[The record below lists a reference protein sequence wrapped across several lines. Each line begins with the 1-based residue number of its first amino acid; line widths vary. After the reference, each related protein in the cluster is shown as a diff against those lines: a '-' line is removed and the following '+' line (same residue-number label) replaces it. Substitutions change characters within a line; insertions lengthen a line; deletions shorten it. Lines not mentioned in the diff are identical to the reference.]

1 MNSVVLVGR
10 AGADPEIKYFESG
23 RMRSTFN
30 LAVDRPVKRTEGQ
43 DTTDWFRI
51 EIWGKDAER
60 AKEWIRKGS
69 LLGIQGR
76 LEISKW
82 TDKNGQKQEMF
93 IISASTFRLLGSRQD
108 SGSQAYAGAASGGG
122 DSDFAF

>member
-60 AKEWIRKGS
+60 AKEWVRKGS

-93 IISASTFRLLGSRQD
+93 IISASNFRMLGSRQD
-108 SGSQAYAGAASGGG
+108 SSGSGFAGAAAGGG
-122 DSDFAF
+122 DADFAF